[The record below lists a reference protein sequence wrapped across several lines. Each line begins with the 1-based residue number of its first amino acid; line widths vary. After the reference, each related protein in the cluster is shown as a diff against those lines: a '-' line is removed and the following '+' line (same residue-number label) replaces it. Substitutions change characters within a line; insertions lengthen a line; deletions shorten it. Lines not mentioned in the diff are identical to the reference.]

1 MAYLDPE
8 QLALMGFRRLGRH
21 LKISDR
27 AVIYNADQIEIGD
40 RSRIDDFCVLSGRIV
55 MGRNV
60 HLAVFVNIA
69 GGSEGVF
76 IGDFAGISYGS
87 HVFSQSDDYS
97 GAHLTGPTLPL
108 KYRKEAKLP
117 VHVGRH
123 SIVGAGS
130 LVLPGVTLGEGSSIG
145 AGALVTKSTPAWSV
159 CVGSPAKR
167 IRDRARDMLLLEA
180 QYLAEERA
188 LSAEAPPESTSP
200 RES

>member
-1 MAYLDPE
+1 MAYLDPD
-8 QLALMGFRRLGRH
+8 QLARMGFKRLGRN

-27 AVIYNADQIEIGD
+27 AAIHNADQIEIGD
-40 RSRIDDFCVLSGRIV
+40 NSRIDDFCVLSGRVV

-76 IGDFAGISYGS
+76 IGDFSGISYGS

-97 GAHLTGPTLPL
+97 GAYLTGPTLPL
-108 KYRKEAKLP
+108 KYRKEAKRP

-130 LVLPGVTLGEGSSIG
+130 VILPGVELGEGSSIG
-145 AGALVTKSTPAWSV
+145 AGSLVTKSTPAWAV
-159 CVGSPAKR
+159 CVGSPAKK
-167 IRDRARDMLLLEA
+167 IKDRRRDMLLLEA
-180 QYLAEERA
+180 RYLADEEAGGRG
-188 LSAEAPPESTSP
+188 
-200 RES
+200 

>member
-1 MAYLDPE
+1 MAYLDPD
-8 QLALMGFRRLGRH
+8 QLASMGFRRLGRN

-27 AVIYNADQIEIGD
+27 AAIHNADQIEIGD
-40 RSRIDDFCVLSGRIV
+40 NSRIDDFCVLSGRVV

-76 IGDFAGISYGS
+76 IDDFSGISYGS

-97 GAHLTGPTLPL
+97 GVYLTGPTLPL

-117 VHVGRH
+117 VRVGRH

-130 LVLPGVTLGEGSSIG
+130 VILPGVELGEGSSIG
-145 AGALVTKSTPAWSV
+145 AGSLVTRSTPAWSV
-159 CVGSPAKR
+159 CVGSPARK
-167 IRDRARDMLLLEA
+167 IKDRSRDMLLLEA
-180 QYLAEERA
+180 QYLAEEAKQRG
-188 LSAEAPPESTSP
+188 
-200 RES
+200 

>member
-1 MAYLDPE
+1 MAYLDPD
-8 QLALMGFRRLGRH
+8 QLAGMGFKRLGRN

-27 AVIYNADQIEIGD
+27 AVFYNTDQIEIGD
-40 RSRIDDFCVLSGRIV
+40 NSRVDDFCVLSGRVV

-76 IGDFAGISYGS
+76 IDDFSGISYGS

-97 GAHLTGPTLPL
+97 GRYLTGPTLPL
-108 KYRKEAKLP
+108 KYRNEAKLP

-130 LVLPGVTLGEGSSIG
+130 VILPGVELGEGSSIG
-145 AGALVTKSTPAWSV
+145 AGSLVTKSTPAWSV
-159 CVGSPAKR
+159 CVGSPARK
-167 IRDRARDMLLLEA
+167 IKDRRRDMLLLEA
-180 QYLAEERA
+180 QYRAEE
-188 LSAEAPPESTSP
+188 SGEA
-200 RES
+200 